1 LTANNDMK
9 WFVEGTYFVA
19 FLEQSLKQRVCLKG
33 VKSSMVEQL
42 MNNTCIYIIAFA
54 RTAKAWQDK

>member
-1 LTANNDMK
+1 MK